1 MTSLTAGPADGTLTL
16 HTGVE
21 GRAAKLGHALTI
33 ALSDWSATAEL
44 DGEALTSVEVVATLS
59 SLSVASGTGGVK
71 PLSDKDKA
79 SIRDNALET
88 LKVGAHPTVRVTST
102 SITPTTGGY
111 DVAVQVSVAGVD
123 RPAVLAVTVAPE
135 QGLVRVNGITGIVQT
150 EHGLSPYSAMMGG
163 LKVSDRVEVRLDVTV
178 AR

>member
-102 SITPTTGGY
+102 SVTPTASGY

-163 LKVSDRVEVRLDVTV
+163 LKVSDLVEVRLDVTV

>member
-1 MTSLTAGPADGTLTL
+1 MTSLTAGPADGTLSL

-44 DGEALTSVEVVATLS
+44 DGETLTSVEVVATLS
-59 SLSVASGTGGVK
+59 SLSVVSGTGGVK

-88 LKVGAHPTVRVTST
+88 LKAGAHPTVRVTST
-102 SITPTTGGY
+102 SVTPTTGGY

-123 RPAVLAVTVAPE
+123 RPAVLAMTVAPE
-135 QGLVRVNGITGIVQT
+135 QGRVRVSGSTGIVQT